1 MNFNILKKTNF
12 VNSITTQSL
21 LMTEFKGSLRITQ
34 VSESETLAMAKYVRL
49 LKSQGKDI
57 ISFTL
62 GEPDFPTPKHICES
76 VYPFLEQGQIKYTP
90 VAGILELREAVAEYF
105 HKISQIPYKSEN
117 IIISTGAK
125 QSIFNAV
132 MALVNPGDEVIIPTP
147 FWVSYAAMVHLA
159 EGKPVFIPTTH
170 EQNFKITPEQLE
182 KAITP
187 KSRLIIFSSPSNPT
201 GSIYS
206 QKELEALANVI
217 LKYPHLYVIAD
228 EIYQLINYEG
238 STFSLASISEIF
250 DRTITINGVSKAFSM
265 TGWRIGFLGA
275 PKWIAD
281 LCEKYQ
287 GQVTSGANFI
297 AQKAALTAITSD
309 LTPTYEMVKIFKKRR
324 DLGISLFK
332 KLLPDIPLDTP
343 PGAFYFFP
351 NIHHYLNKQASD
363 NKIIKNSEDL
373 AFYLVDHGVATIP
386 GSAFGA
392 DDYLRL
398 SYACSENDIQE
409 GIHRLAQALNLLK

>member
-1 MNFNILKKTNF
+1 M
-12 VNSITTQSL
+12 S
-21 LMTEFKGSLRITQ
+21 EFKGSQRITQ
-34 VSESETLAMAKYVRL
+34 ISESETLAMAKYVRQ

-76 VYPFLEQGQIKYTP
+76 VYSLLEQGQIKYTP
-90 VAGILELREAVAEYF
+90 VAGILELREAVAYF
-105 HKISQIPYKSEN
+105 FQGISGIPYQTEN

-147 FWVSYAAMVHLA
+147 FWVSYAAMVYLA

-182 KAITP
+182 NAITQ

-206 QKELEALANVI
+206 KKELENLVEII
-217 LKYPHLYVIAD
+217 LKYPNLYVISD
-228 EIYQLINYEG
+228 EIYQLISYDELAP
-238 STFSLASISEIF
+238 SLASIPEIF
-250 DRTITINGVSKAFSM
+250 ERTITINGVSKAFSM

-309 LTPTYEMVKIFKKRR
+309 LTPTYEMVKAFKKRR
-324 DLGISLFK
+324 DLGMKLFQELLPEISLDCPK
-332 KLLPDIPLDTP
+332 
-343 PGAFYFFP
+343 GAFYFFP
-351 NIHHYLNKQASD
+351 NISQYFHKKTPNH
-363 NKIIKNSEDL
+363 KIIQNSEEL
-373 AFYLVDHGVATIP
+373 AFYLVEEGVATIP

-392 DDYLRL
+392 NDYIRL
-398 SYACSENDIQE
+398 SYACSENDIKE
-409 GIHRLAQALNLLK
+409 GIHRMANALKKLI

>member
-1 MNFNILKKTNF
+1 MK
-12 VNSITTQSL
+12 
-21 LMTEFKGSLRITQ
+21 EFRGSQRITQ
-34 VSESETLAMAKYVRL
+34 VSESETLAMAKYVRQ

-62 GEPDFPTPKHICES
+62 GEPDFPTPQHICES
-76 VYPFLEQGQIKYTP
+76 VYSYLEQGQIKYTP
-90 VAGILELREAVAEYF
+90 VAGILELREAVAQYF
-105 HKISQIPYKSEN
+105 DRISHIPYKTEN

-132 MALVNPGDEVIIPTP
+132 MALVNPGEEVIIPTP

-159 EGKPVFIPTTH
+159 EGKPVFIPTSH
-170 EQNFKITPEQLE
+170 EQNFKITPQQLE
-182 KAITP
+182 KAITT

-201 GSIYS
+201 GSIYTK
-206 QKELEALANVI
+206 KELEDLAKII
-217 LKYPHLYVIAD
+217 LKYPDLYVISD
-228 EIYQLINYEG
+228 EIYQLISYEEPAP
-238 STFSLASISEIF
+238 SLASIPEMF
-250 DRTITINGVSKAFSM
+250 ERTITINGVSKAFSM

-297 AQKAALTAITSD
+297 AQKAALAAVSSN
-309 LTPTYEMVKIFKKRR
+309 LGPTYEMIKIFKKRR
-324 DLGISLFK
+324 DLGMRLFRE
-332 KLLPDIPLDTP
+332 LLPEVPLDNP
-343 PGAFYFFP
+343 KGAFYFFP
-351 NIHHYLNKQASD
+351 NIGQHLNKKTPE
-363 NKIIKNSEDL
+363 NKIIKTSEDL

-392 DDYLRL
+392 DDYIRL
-398 SYACSENDIQE
+398 SYACNEKDIQE
-409 GIHRLAQALNLLK
+409 GIRRIKNALELLR

>member
-1 MNFNILKKTNF
+1 MN
-12 VNSITTQSL
+12 
-21 LMTEFKGSLRITQ
+21 EYKGSLRLSQ
-34 VSESETLAMAKYVRL
+34 VAESETLAMAKYVRQ

-76 VYPFLEQGQIKYTP
+76 VYPFLESGQIKYTP
-90 VAGILELREAVAEYF
+90 VAGILELREAAAAYF
-105 HKISQIPYKSEN
+105 NKISYIPYKTEN

-132 MALVNPGDEVIIPTP
+132 MALVNPGEEVLIPTP
-147 FWVSYAAMVHLA
+147 YWVSYSAMVQLA
-159 EGKPVFIPTTH
+159 EGIPKYIPTTH
-170 EQNFKITPEQLE
+170 EQNFKVTPLQLE
-182 KAITP
+182 NSITP

-201 GSIYS
+201 GSIYTK
-206 QKELEALANVI
+206 KELEALADVI
-217 LKYPHLYVIAD
+217 LKYPNLYVISD
-228 EIYQLINYEG
+228 EIYQLISYEEPA
-238 STFSLASISEIF
+238 SSLASIPEIF

-297 AQKAALTAITSD
+297 AQKAALAAISSD

-324 DLGISLFK
+324 DLGIHLFK
-332 KLLPDIPLDTP
+332 ELLPNVPLDSP
-343 PGAFYFFP
+343 QGAFYFFP
-351 NIHHYLNKQASD
+351 NIHQYLNTISPSGQ
-363 NKIIKNSEDL
+363 NIKSSEEL
-373 AFYLVDHGVATIP
+373 SFFLVENGVAVIP

-392 DDYLRL
+392 NDYIRL
-398 SYACSENDIQE
+398 SYACSEKDIHE
-409 GIHRLAQALNLLK
+409 GILRISKALNTLKKNE

>member
-1 MNFNILKKTNF
+1 MI
-12 VNSITTQSL
+12 
-21 LMTEFKGSLRITQ
+21 EFKGSQRITQ
-34 VSESETLAMAKYVRL
+34 VSESETLAMAKYVRQ

-90 VAGILELREAVAEYF
+90 VAGILELREAVADF
-105 HKISQIPYKSEN
+105 FQRISKIPYKTEN

-147 FWVSYAAMVHLA
+147 FWVSYAAMVQLA

-187 KSRLIIFSSPSNPT
+187 KSRLIMFSSPSNPT
-201 GSIYS
+201 GSIYTKS
-206 QKELEALANVI
+206 ELEALAKVI
-217 LKYPHLYVIAD
+217 LKYPHLYVISD
-228 EIYQLINYEG
+228 EIYQLISYEELA
-238 STFSLASISEIF
+238 TSLASIPEIF
-250 DRTITINGVSKAFSM
+250 ERTITINGVSKAFSM

-297 AQKAALTAITSD
+297 AQKAALTAISSD
-309 LTPTYEMVKIFKKRR
+309 LTPTYEMVKTFKKRR
-324 DLGISLFK
+324 DLGIQLFQ
-332 KLLPDIPLDTP
+332 KLLPEIPLDTP
-343 PGAFYFFP
+343 QGAFYFFP
-351 NIHHYLNKQASD
+351 NISQYLNKKTPD
-363 NKIIKNSEDL
+363 NKTINNSEEL
-373 AFYLVDHGVATIP
+373 AFYLVEQGVATIP

-392 DDYLRL
+392 NDYIRL
-398 SYACSENDIQE
+398 SYACSEKDIQE
-409 GIHRLAQALNLLK
+409 GIQRLAKALNLLY